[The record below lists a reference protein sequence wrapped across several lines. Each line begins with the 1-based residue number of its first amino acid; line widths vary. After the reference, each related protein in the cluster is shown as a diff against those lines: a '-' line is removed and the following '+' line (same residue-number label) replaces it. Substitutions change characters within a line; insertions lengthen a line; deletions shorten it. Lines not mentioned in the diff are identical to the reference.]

1 MPTVIEGIKL
11 YTVAEAAAAL
21 HVTSFTIRA
30 WINKGKIKSM
40 RIGRPIFIT
49 DQHLRDFMEER
60 LK

>member
-1 MPTVIEGIKL
+1 MPTLIEGIKF

-21 HVTSFTIRA
+21 HVTATTIRA
-30 WINKGKIKSM
+30 WIKNGKIKSM

-49 DQHLRDFMEER
+49 EMHLKAFMEEA